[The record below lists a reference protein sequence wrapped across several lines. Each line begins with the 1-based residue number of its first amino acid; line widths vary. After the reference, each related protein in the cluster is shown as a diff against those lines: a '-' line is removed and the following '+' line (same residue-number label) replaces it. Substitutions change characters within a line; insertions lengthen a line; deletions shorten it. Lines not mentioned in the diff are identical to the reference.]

1 MIFVVKTQ
9 QYEIRVS
16 EVEIHNP
23 KKKQTFFKYE
33 KGLPVI

>member
-23 KKKQTFFKYE
+23 EKKTDLLQ
-33 KGLPVI
+33 I